1 MRVTSARNG
10 GVTTGGGTR
19 RAASQGAIHEVAG
32 GARRRRASLNGVGE
46 EHSGE
51 PEGGEAFCH
60 LWNLERPVGT
70 GEREEEGAGGV
81 SVRWGAVRWVAAVPG
96 VGGGGLVGERAT
108 GGETSRSISD
118 PSGGIFSLD
127 VISEG

>member
-1 MRVTSARNG
+1 M
-10 GVTTGGGTR
+10 
-19 RAASQGAIHEVAG
+19 
-32 GARRRRASLNGVGE
+32 NGVGE

-108 GGETSRSISD
+108 GGETSRSHWYCNNS
-118 PSGGIFSLD
+118 
-127 VISEG
+127 VIMSTRAYAREKNFKGNHTSFVIYILHFELAHVKLTPTYKVRYS